1 MGSLIPS
8 PRGDGL
14 GMRLSQF
21 SLSPDSPIRIN
32 NDVIDMIYVMDQVFS
47 LNFYVLAISNQ
58 KLTDGLGL
66 ALVPGSPH
74 ARARKVGGAWE

>member
-8 PRGDGL
+8 PCGDGL

-21 SLSPDSPIRIN
+21 SLSPDSPLSIRIN
-32 NDVIDMIYVMDQVFS
+32 NDVIDMIYVMDQAFS
-47 LNFYVLAISNQ
+47 LNFCVLAISNQ

-74 ARARKVGGAWE
+74 ARARKMGGA